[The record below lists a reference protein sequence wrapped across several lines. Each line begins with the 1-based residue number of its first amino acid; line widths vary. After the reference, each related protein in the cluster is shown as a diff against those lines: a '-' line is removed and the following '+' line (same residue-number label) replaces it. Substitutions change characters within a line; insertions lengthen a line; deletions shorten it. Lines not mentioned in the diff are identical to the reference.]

1 MEGVAMRNTLIT
13 TLAVA
18 VSVVVPVQVTA
29 HHGNAAFDVGKE
41 ITLKGTVTD
50 WFWANPHCILQ
61 FDLKDKNGQL
71 VEHWTTETSNPP
83 DMIAT
88 GWTKTSF
95 KPGDQVTVT
104 AQPVKSGKPIGRLL
118 QVVLPNGKTLS
129 TFGGAKGAVARA
141 AAAGTGAADEP
152 KVEEV
157 IPGR

>member
-1 MEGVAMRNTLIT
+1 MRTNLVTIL
-13 TLAVA
+13 
-18 VSVVVPVQVTA
+18 VVVFSQMIPVQLMA

-41 ITLKGTVTD
+41 ITLKGTVTE

-61 FDLKDKNGQL
+61 FDVKDADGQQ
-71 VEHWTTETSNPP
+71 VEHWVTETSNPP

-95 KPGDQVTVT
+95 KPGDRVTVT
-104 AQPVKSGKPIGRLL
+104 AQPVKSGKPVGRLL

-129 TFGGAKGAVARA
+129 TFGGAKGAAARA
-141 AAAGTGAADEP
+141 AAAGAGAPDLS

-157 IPGR
+157 VPAR

>member
-1 MEGVAMRNTLIT
+1 MRTNRVT
-13 TLAVA
+13 TFAVA
-18 VSVVVPVQVTA
+18 VSLIVSVPLMG

-61 FDLKDKNGQL
+61 FDVKGADGQP
-71 VEHWTTETSNPP
+71 VEHWVTETSNPP

-95 KPGDQVTVT
+95 KSGDQVTVT
-104 AQPVKSGKPIGRLL
+104 AQPVKSGKPVGRLL
-118 QVVLPNGKTLS
+118 QVVLPNGKMLS
-129 TFGGAKGAVARA
+129 TFGGAKGAAARA
-141 AAAGTGAADEP
+141 AAAGAGPADV

-157 IPGR
+157 ISGR

>member
-1 MEGVAMRNTLIT
+1 MRNTLIT
-13 TLAVA
+13 TFAVA
-18 VSVVVPVQVTA
+18 VSLIVPLPVTA

-41 ITLKGTVTD
+41 ITLKGTVTE

-61 FDLKDKNGQL
+61 FDLKDKNGQ
-71 VEHWTTETSNPP
+71 VEHWITETSNPP

-95 KPGDQVTVT
+95 KSGDQVIVT
-104 AQPVKSGKPIGRLL
+104 AQPVKSGKPVGRLL

-129 TFGGAKGAVARA
+129 TFGGAKGAVARS
-141 AAAGTGAADEP
+141 AAAGAGAPDEP
-152 KVEEV
+152 KVEEI

>member
-1 MEGVAMRNTLIT
+1 MG
-13 TLAVA
+13 
-18 VSVVVPVQVTA
+18 

-61 FDLKDKNGQL
+61 FDVKGADGQP
-71 VEHWTTETSNPP
+71 VEHWVTETSNPP

-95 KPGDQVTVT
+95 KSGDQVTVT
-104 AQPVKSGKPIGRLL
+104 AQPVKSGKPVGRLL
-118 QVVLPNGKTLS
+118 QVVLPNGKMLS
-129 TFGGAKGAVARA
+129 TFGGAKGAAARA
-141 AAAGTGAADEP
+141 AAAGAGPADV

-157 IPGR
+157 ISGR